1 MDILDLR
8 TLAEEWQDLVDELDD
23 EDLNAEERA
32 DIIEQCEKYESLAQ
46 EISGDST
53 PADLDRW
60 ANDYDCTLIPERDF
74 KEYAQELA
82 EEIGAIPDDVSW
94 PMTCIDWERAARE
107 LLMDYTSVTYDGT
120 DYYIRSC

>member
-8 TLAEEWQDLVDELDD
+8 TLAEEWQDIVDELED
-23 EDLNAEERA
+23 ENLSADERA
-32 DIIEQCEKYESLAQ
+32 DLISDREKYEALCSEL
-46 EISGDST
+46 GVDMT